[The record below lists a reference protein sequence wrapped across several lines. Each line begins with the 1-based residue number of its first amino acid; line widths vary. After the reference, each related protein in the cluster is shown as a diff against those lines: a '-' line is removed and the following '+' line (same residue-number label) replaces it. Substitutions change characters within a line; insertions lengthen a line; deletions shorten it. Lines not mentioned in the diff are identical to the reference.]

1 MAPADAAAAVRPQAN
16 QPALEVDG
24 LQTYFYTRDGIV
36 RAVESVSFHV
46 DRGETLAIVGESG
59 CGKSMTALSIMRL
72 IPDPPG
78 RIVGGSIKLDGRDL
92 MQCSEDEMRDI
103 RGNDVSMIF
112 QEPMTSLNP
121 VMRIGK
127 QISEAL
133 ILHQGMSKAQA
144 LARSVEMLK
153 LVRIPEP
160 ERRVKE
166 FPHQLSGGMRQRVM
180 IAMALACNPKV
191 LIADEPT
198 TALDVTIQAQILDL
212 IVQLQE
218 DLGAGVIL
226 ITHDLGVV
234 AETAD
239 RVIVMYAGRKVEEA
253 DVNTLFANPRH
264 PYTRGLLASVPTLA
278 SVAGEEAA
286 TDRLAEIPGI
296 VPALHSLPEGCA
308 FAPRCPHANDHCRQA
323 RPEYEQKRPGHWAA
337 CWRSDELFGANDG

>member
-1 MAPADAAAAVRPQAN
+1 MAEAAVKPMSN
-16 QPALEVDG
+16 QPALEVSG

-36 RAVESVSFHV
+36 RAVEDVSFHV
-46 DRGETLAIVGESG
+46 ERGETLAIVGESG

-78 RIVGGSIKLDGRDL
+78 RIVGGEIKLDGRDL
-92 MQCSEDEMRDI
+92 MGISESEMRDV
-103 RGNDVSMIF
+103 RGNDISMIF

-133 ILHQGMSKAQA
+133 ILHQNMTKAQA

-212 IVQLQE
+212 IVNLKE
-218 DLGAGVIL
+218 EFSTGVVL

-239 RVIVMYAGRKVEEA
+239 RVIVMYAGRKVEET
-253 DVNTLFANPRH
+253 DVGTLFANPRH
-264 PYTRGLLASVPTLA
+264 PYTRGLLGSVPRLDI
-278 SVAGEEAA
+278 VAGEENA
-286 TDRLAEIPGI
+286 TAGERLDEIPGI
-296 VPALHSLPEGCA
+296 VPALHSLPDGCA
-308 FAPRCPHANDHCRQA
+308 FAPRCPQANDKCRTE

-337 CWRSDELFGANDG
+337 CWRSDELYGANDGS